1 MRIKLDRAD
10 IYDLIENEDRVHIVR
25 DDWKDLLAGRK
36 VETLL
41 DVSIGAGAMT
51 LLVQELGVTVFG
63 FDLSNSMLEKC
74 RKKAAAKG
82 TPLELKCCDFRDL
95 SV

>member
-1 MRIKLDRAD
+1 MRIKLYDRAD
-10 IYDLIENEDRVHIVR
+10 IYDLIENEDCVHIVR

-51 LLVQELGVTVFG
+51 LAGAGIRGYG
-63 FDLSNSMLEKC
+63 FRL
-74 RKKAAAKG
+74 
-82 TPLELKCCDFRDL
+82 
-95 SV
+95 